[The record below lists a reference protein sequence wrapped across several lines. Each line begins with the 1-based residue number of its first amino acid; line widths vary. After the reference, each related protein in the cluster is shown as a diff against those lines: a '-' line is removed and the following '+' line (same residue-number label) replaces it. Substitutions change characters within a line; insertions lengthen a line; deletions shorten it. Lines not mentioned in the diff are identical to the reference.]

1 MTNETVTHEI
11 LLLTHG
17 GWGST
22 LVEKLTM
29 IIGEVKGVSEI
40 ALNPLDS
47 SEDFLQKVEC
57 KVKKMPA
64 NSLIITDIAGGTTS
78 NVALML
84 SHKYKIQILSGL
96 NSMMIIES
104 VMRQNQPFTEE
115 SVRKIRE
122 AALLSCQ
129 HLKLPVKEEQNSG
142 ENTIGTR

>member
-1 MTNETVTHEI
+1 MPNETVRHEI

-22 LVEKLTM
+22 LVEKLAM
-29 IIGEVKGVSEI
+29 IIGKVEGVSEV

-57 KVKKMPA
+57 KVMEMPKH
-64 NSLIITDIAGGTTS
+64 SLIITDIAGGTTS
-78 NVALML
+78 NVALSL
-84 SHKYKIQILSGL
+84 SQKYQFQILSGL
-96 NSMMIIES
+96 NSMMLIEA

-115 SVRKIRE
+115 SVGEIRE

-129 HLKLPVKEEQNSG
+129 HLKLPAASVVDGNKKL
-142 ENTIGTR
+142 